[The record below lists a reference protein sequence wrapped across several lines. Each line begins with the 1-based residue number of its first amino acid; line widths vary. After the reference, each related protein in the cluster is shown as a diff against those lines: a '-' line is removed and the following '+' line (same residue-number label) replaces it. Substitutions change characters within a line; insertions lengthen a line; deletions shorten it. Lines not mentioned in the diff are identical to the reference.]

1 MRRKTIRC
9 EFVFGL
15 WECWSEQQKQYELQ
29 FQRRK
34 PIIFDFCE
42 AAHFAEICV
51 AGILV
56 VACHLRWHAFHP
68 QQNSY
73 CHLWRS
79 PHTPEVLTSSIPR
92 TFLAIPRVFSRAV
105 DARTAPWHKNKN
117 TLAHIVGKNPL
128 QVTLH
133 RKAQVDVSYG
143 SFGVVDACQT
153 T

>member
-1 MRRKTIRC
+1 MGFPA
-9 EFVFGL
+9 E
-15 WECWSEQQKQYELQ
+15 SQKNTKQNSNGQ
-29 FQRRK
+29 K

-42 AAHFAEICV
+42 AVHFAESCIT
-51 AGILV
+51 GILV
-56 VACHLRWHAFHP
+56 VACHLQWHAFHP

-105 DARTAPWHKNKN
+105 DARTAPWHENKN

-128 QVTLH
+128 QLTLR

-143 SFGVVDACQT
+143 SFGVLDACQT